1 MGRISLPHLT
11 LRCII
16 MRLVS
21 LNLALAVLVTTNVWS
36 KTTLNILEW
45 EGYIS
50 PFAAEFTEYA
60 KEKGMD
66 IELHIVTPYITNP
79 EQIFKALRAKNA
91 DVVTPTHNYYKM
103 NQNKLFQ
110 VLQPIDFSRL
120 QNYSKVLASLRSS
133 GYDMLN
139 GEKYSVP
146 QLGGSYGLAYN
157 QDKVPAP
164 DSWAV
169 LWDPANKGKYSVTD
183 DQFEANLYITM
194 LVLGYPPETYYDVD
208 SGEFKEE
215 EVQTKLNQLVANA
228 HSFWGGMPDP
238 HNMQALSYATDYW
251 FGVAAANSSG
261 QNWALADPDEGQ
273 TVWLDTLA
281 IGKHVEGDK
290 LRASYLLLD
299 FLISEEIQK
308 RILEMY
314 GSIIVNG
321 QTATLLD
328 PDVAKKGRVGDE
340 TFFVEEMFWQP
351 MNSRTR
357 NIYKDMWKKAR
368 QQ

>member
-1 MGRISLPHLT
+1 MHFP
-11 LRCII
+11 
-16 MRLVS
+16 
-21 LNLALAVLVTTNVWS
+21 
-36 KTTLNILEW
+36 
-45 EGYIS
+45 
-50 PFAAEFTEYA
+50 
-60 KEKGMD
+60 
-66 IELHIVTPYITNP
+66 
-79 EQIFKALRAKNA
+79 
-91 DVVTPTHNYYKM
+91 
-103 NQNKLFQ
+103 
-110 VLQPIDFSRL
+110 
-120 QNYSKVLASLRSS
+120 KVLSSLRSAV
-133 GYDMLN
+133 YDQFN

-157 QDKVPAP
+157 QDKVSPP
-164 DSWAV
+164 DSWEV

-194 LVLGYPPETYYDVD
+194 LVLGYPPETFYDVD
-208 SGEFKEE
+208 SGPFDEE
-215 EVQTKLNQLVANA
+215 EVQAKLNQLVANA
-228 HSFWGGMPDP
+228 HSFWGGMPEP
-238 HNMQALSYATDYW
+238 QSMKTLSYATDYW

-261 QNWALADPDEGQ
+261 QNWALANPEEGQ

-299 FLISEEIQK
+299 FLISETIQK

-321 QTATLLD
+321 ETAKLLD
-328 PDVAKKGRVGDE
+328 AQVAENGRVGDE
-340 TFFVEEMFWQP
+340 TFFVKEMFWQP